1 MKFKTARNLFFLS
14 DVFSVEVAISVVV
27 DISLSSINDGDFQS
41 DRLSLA
47 NNSSACAS
55 RFFVHFVT
63 ARLRCDRKCLISRFV
78 GLILYG
84 EKTCM

>member
-47 NNSSACAS
+47 KQQHCLCIALFCTF
-55 RFFVHFVT
+55 RHCT
-63 ARLRCDRKCLISRFV
+63 ATV
-78 GLILYG
+78 
-84 EKTCM
+84 